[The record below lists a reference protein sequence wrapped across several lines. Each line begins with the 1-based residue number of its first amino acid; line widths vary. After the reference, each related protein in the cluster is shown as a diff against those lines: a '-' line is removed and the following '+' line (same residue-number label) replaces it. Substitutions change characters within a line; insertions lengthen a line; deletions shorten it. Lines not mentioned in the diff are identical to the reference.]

1 MFVIFRLL
9 MVNFAVMFI
18 LVVFLFVFVLLI
30 LLVFVMMLMFF
41 ILFVL
46 LLMGMRILIMVVMVM
61 LFHAFHFFFYLCPVA
76 HQFHQIK
83 NSSFR
88 ITAFLQ
94 CLVHPL
100 VRLAA
105 HIDEQIAICNFQD
118 ILRTGLI
125 AVHVHAL
132 FRQ

>member
-30 LLVFVMMLMFF
+30 MLVFVMMLMFF

-46 LLMGMRILIMVVMVM
+46 LRMGMRILIMVVMVI

-100 VRLAA
+100 VRFAA
-105 HIDEQIAICNFQD
+105 HIKEQITIRNAKD
-118 ILRTGLI
+118 ILCTGLI